1 MNICVRNR
9 FIRSNLVSNL
19 CRLSTAPEVEQNE
32 QVVLIDDTE
41 DVQAK
46 EAEIEKKRNKSGLS
60 PNHYNILHDKRP
72 YDEPKCLAHL
82 TVKYSRKMYGKY
94 GVASGV
100 NPSLCWPTKEEIQER
115 KEFEAVAFP
124 FTIKEM
130 METARKKREEEKL
143 KIDQRE
149 MELAA
154 KFAKLDQWKKELNDK
169 INKKAA
175 EVQSAKQKKE
185 RLVEEVRRHFGF
197 TLDPRDQRFQEML
210 AKREKEQKKLEKQA
224 RMEAKEKAMI
234 AKLQQ
239 KNIEISDKPSQ

>member
-100 NPSLCWPTKEEIQER
+100 NPSKLI
-115 KEFEAVAFP
+115 VL
-124 FTIKEM
+124 IK
-130 METARKKREEEKL
+130 
-143 KIDQRE
+143 IYYS
-149 MELAA
+149 
-154 KFAKLDQWKKELNDK
+154 
-169 INKKAA
+169 I
-175 EVQSAKQKKE
+175 
-185 RLVEEVRRHFGF
+185 
-197 TLDPRDQRFQEML
+197 
-210 AKREKEQKKLEKQA
+210 
-224 RMEAKEKAMI
+224 
-234 AKLQQ
+234 
-239 KNIEISDKPSQ
+239 